1 MTRLWR
7 WCAVEPSFQGVHAV
21 SLGYYRHV
29 MFNVDKY
36 LRRRVTIRHL
46 HGRSSIRIER
56 QNSRG
61 RYFWTLCFTTAAFL
75 LFCDTIFDTSRRRP
89 NYIPYIL
96 PVFALG
102 LMCYVIA
109 IGMAVWGAFG
119 VEEIVVEAGTLR
131 WTRTAW
137 KWKRTRIILFTDI
150 TAIKAITPWYG
161 LDNTIEITAGGKQRR
176 LGDKLLRD
184 EAIEVAKHLRRA
196 VGLTEFVSH

>member
-1 MTRLWR
+1 
-7 WCAVEPSFQGVHAV
+7 
-21 SLGYYRHV
+21 
-29 MFNVDKY
+29 
-36 LRRRVTIRHL
+36 
-46 HGRSSIRIER
+46 
-56 QNSRG
+56 
-61 RYFWTLCFTTAAFL
+61 
-75 LFCDTIFDTSRRRP
+75 RRRP

-131 WTRTAW
+131 WT
-137 KWKRTRIILFTDI
+137 RTRIILFTDI